1 MSVFANTQERIK
13 YLSDAIDVVNFAE
26 ERERNV
32 IIPLKE
38 ELAKLNKKRSWILKA
53 LIYTTIGEVVF
64 AILAEILNAVFRE
77 NALGYTMLAAA
88 FIAVIVMLVKFDKA
102 IKTNKARKIADIG
115 GKIRAEQ
122 AWIDGFYTK
131 NWNSVQHIPSAY
143 RNTESLV
150 VMLNYVQD
158 GRADNLQTAM
168 NLCDAQL
175 HRWRM
180 EDMQNRIVEENR
192 NQSES
197 LRSIR
202 RSSKT
207 TAAASVANV
216 FIKLCK

>member
-38 ELAKLNKKRSWILKA
+38 ELAKLNKKRSWILKV

-64 AILAEILNAVFRE
+64 AILAEIFNAVFRE

-102 IKTNKARKIADIG
+102 IKTNKARKIADIS

>member
-1 MSVFANTQERIK
+1 MSVFVNTQERIK

-102 IKTNKARKIADIG
+102 IKTNKARKIADIS

>member
-38 ELAKLNKKRSWILKA
+38 ELAKLNKKRSWILKV

-64 AILAEILNAVFRE
+64 AILAGIFNAVFRE

-102 IKTNKARKIADIG
+102 IKTNKARKIADIS